1 MKLHTYR
8 VSLECV
14 SIICIK
20 YQQWWEIHKL
30 LISFAQCTNA
40 DPQWMYRR
48 ERGGLTRA
56 PDLCMWQAATPPSG
70 HRRSWMLEP
79 YGEWEWRSL
88 VKATPF
94 VHSINN
100 NIKLYFSFITLLLS
114 LAINV
119 NVSEPTKDTAPRSG
133 QLNVCMCMYNVRTH
147 INTRTHTHWCMY
159 VCVCVRVLVSAYRGM
174 CVGDGIHQLQ
184 LQLGQQ

>member
-1 MKLHTYR
+1 MQIPNECTDVNVEAWQEPPIYVCARQLPHR
-8 VSLECV
+8 VGIGGISGCWSHMV
-14 SIICIK
+14 SGK
-20 YQQWWEIHKL
+20 RW
-30 LISFAQCTNA
+30 
-40 DPQWMYRR
+40 
-48 ERGGLTRA
+48 
-56 PDLCMWQAATPPSG
+56 
-70 HRRSWMLEP
+70 
-79 YGEWEWRSL
+79 SL

-119 NVSEPTKDTAPRSG
+119 NVSDPTKDTAPRSG

-159 VCVCVRVLVSAYRGM
+159 VCVCVRVHVSAYRGM